1 MITLGNVIIVIEVV
15 INPLET
21 LRSTFSYVVV
31 NLAVADLIVGII
43 SMHITLYFHVLKYW
57 ENKSD
62 ALSLKKFSHIILFT
76 SLTASLLCL
85 ILFSIDRYV
94 AVTFPLKYRRNLS
107 WKKYWIASFMIW
119 LLSVSFSFIYLKVG
133 YIDFLIIYVDTTVLI
148 AGITLVTA
156 YNRIYKFL
164 NAHSQTMKRINK
176 TTSTQGKL
184 MEAKKNHRKRKLQQF
199 FCGFWFYF

>member
-1 MITLGNVIIVIEVV
+1 
-15 INPLET
+15 
-21 LRSTFSYVVV
+21 
-31 NLAVADLIVGII
+31 
-43 SMHITLYFHVLKYW
+43 
-57 ENKSD
+57 
-62 ALSLKKFSHIILFT
+62 
-76 SLTASLLCL
+76 
-85 ILFSIDRYV
+85 
-94 AVTFPLKYRRNLS
+94 
-107 WKKYWIASFMIW
+107 MIW

-133 YIDFLIIYVDTTVLI
+133 YIDFLIIYVDTTI

-184 MEAKKNHRKRKLQQF
+184 MEARKNHRKEKLQQF

>member
-1 MITLGNVIIVIEVV
+1 MLWWTEQLIATKCGHQAIYHYFPYLLVLFFCLVITLGNVIIVIVVV

-43 SMHITLYFHVLKYW
+43 SMHITIYFHVLEYW

-94 AVTFPLKYRRNLS
+94 AVTFLYHGS
-107 WKKYWIASFMIW
+107 S
-119 LLSVSFSFIYLKVG
+119 SGS
-133 YIDFLIIYVDTTVLI
+133 
-148 AGITLVTA
+148 
-156 YNRIYKFL
+156 
-164 NAHSQTMKRINK
+164 
-176 TTSTQGKL
+176 
-184 MEAKKNHRKRKLQQF
+184 
-199 FCGFWFYF
+199 